1 MIDFPI
7 TSLISLPGS
16 FGNISLGETFVSS
29 VNVSNESLGGGGG
42 GGGVKGARL
51 RVEIQATNTKVV
63 LEDLKPSKQRR
74 EGSEVGGGEREREV
88 EEGGWLKSGEAMGT
102 VVKWEIKELG
112 MHMLVCEV
120 YWLEGEGVAEVERSF
135 RKVYK

>member
-29 VNVSNESLGGGGG
+29 VNVSNESGQ

-63 LEDLKPSKQRR
+63 LEELKPSKQRE
-74 EGSEVGGGEREREV
+74 EGSEVGGGEREV
-88 EEGGWLKSGEAMGT
+88 KEGGLLKSGEAMGT